1 MDFSPLIITV
11 KTSVCATLLC
21 FILGLY
27 AARWVHFST
36 IKFKWLIDGLFTL
49 PLVLP
54 PTVVGF
60 ILLLLTGR
68 NGIVGKLLELFH
80 LRLVFSWA
88 GAVLCAVVVSFPLM
102 YKTVRGAFEQIDN
115 NIVYAAR
122 TLGLSETYIFWK
134 IIFPVCLPSI
144 GAATVLAFAR
154 ATGEFGAT
162 LMVAGNIP
170 GKTQTISLLIYTA
183 VSSGDMNVAL
193 FWVLVII
200 LFAVTSVSC
209 MNIWLQRK
217 SLFTR
222 L

>member
-102 YKTVRGAFEQIDN
+102 YKTVRGVFEQIDN

-122 TLGLSETYIFWK
+122 TLGLSEAYIFWK
-134 IIFPVCLPSI
+134 IIFPMCLPSI
-144 GAATVLAFAR
+144 GAGTILSFAR

-200 LFAVTSVSC
+200 IFSVTSVSC

-217 SLFTR
+217 SIFTK

>member
-21 FILGLY
+21 FVLGLY
-27 AARWVHFST
+27 AARWVHFSK

-68 NGIVGKLLELFH
+68 NGFVGKLLELFH

-200 LFAVTSVSC
+200 IFSVSSVSC